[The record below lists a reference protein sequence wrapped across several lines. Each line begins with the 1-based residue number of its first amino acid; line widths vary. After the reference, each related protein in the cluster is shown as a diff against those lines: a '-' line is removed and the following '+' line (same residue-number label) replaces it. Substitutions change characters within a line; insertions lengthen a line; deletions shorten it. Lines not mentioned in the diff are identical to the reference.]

1 MKMSEGLVW
10 LNGEI
15 LDFASAKVSVEDRG
29 FQFGDGVYE
38 VVRIYRGRP
47 FALTEHLERLHR
59 SAREIEL
66 SLPLS
71 LAEFAAAAEDLIAR
85 AEIAEAELYIQATRG
100 AARRNHLFPEDA
112 RPTLVMTVR
121 PVRLIPPELRE
132 RGIRVLTVPDQR
144 WARCDIKSIC
154 LLPNVLAKERAHR
167 AGAFE
172 ALFVRDGL
180 VLEGTSSNVFVWTGE
195 ELVTPIADHR
205 ILSGITRSFILQ
217 LAREQGHRV
226 VERDLP
232 LAEVKSAREVI
243 IAGTVTEL
251 LAVIAIDG
259 EPVGDGAPGPIF
271 RSLYA
276 AYQRL
281 IAESVSRQRTPRD
294 LRIAW
299 EP

>member
-1 MKMSEGLVW
+1 MRKKEGSMSEGLVW

-38 VVRIYRGRP
+38 VVRVYQGKP
-47 FALTEHLERLHR
+47 FALMEHLERLQR

-66 SLPLS
+66 PLPLS
-71 LAEFAAAAEDLIAR
+71 LAELAAAAESLIAR
-85 AEIAEAELYIQATRG
+85 AGIAEAELYVQLTRG
-100 AARRNHLFPEDA
+100 AARRNHLFPPDTP
-112 RPTLVMTVR
+112 PTLVMTVR

-132 RGIRVLTVPDQR
+132 RGIRVLTVPDER

-180 VLEGTSSNVFVWTGE
+180 VMEGTSSNVFAWTGE

-205 ILSGITRSFILQ
+205 ILSGITRSFVLQ
-217 LAREQGHRV
+217 LARQHGYRTAEC
-226 VERDLP
+226 DLP
-232 LAEVKSAREVI
+232 LAELRSAREVI

-251 LAVIAIDG
+251 LAVIAIDE
-259 EPVGDGAPGPIF
+259 EPVGEGKPGPIF
-271 RSLYA
+271 RQLYA
-276 AYQRL
+276 AYRQM
-281 IAESVSRQRTPRD
+281 IAERVR
-294 LRIAW
+294 
-299 EP
+299 

>member
-1 MKMSEGLVW
+1 MSEGLVW

-38 VVRIYRGRP
+38 VVRVYQGKP
-47 FALTEHLERLHR
+47 FALMEHLERLRR
-59 SAREIEL
+59 SAGEIEL
-66 SLPLS
+66 PLPLS
-71 LAEFAAAAEDLIAR
+71 LEELAGVARDLIAR
-85 AEIAEAELYIQATRG
+85 AGIAEAELYIQLTRG
-100 AARRNHLFPEDA
+100 TARRNHLFPTDTP
-112 RPTLVMTVR
+112 PTLVMTVR
-121 PVRLIPPELRE
+121 QVRHIPPELRE
-132 RGIRVLTVPDQR
+132 QGIRVLTVPDER

-172 ALFVRDGL
+172 ALFVREGL
-180 VLEGTSSNVFVWTGE
+180 VMEGTSSNVFAWTGE

-205 ILSGITRSFILQ
+205 ILSGITRGFVLQ
-217 LAREQGHRV
+217 VARQHGYRT

-232 LAEVKSAREVI
+232 LAELTSAREVL

-259 EPVGDGAPGPIF
+259 EPVGDGKPGPVF
-271 RSLYA
+271 RQLYA
-276 AYQRL
+276 AYRRV
-281 IAESVSRQRTPRD
+281 IAEHMS
-294 LRIAW
+294 
-299 EP
+299 

>member
-1 MKMSEGLVW
+1 MSEGLVW

-38 VVRIYRGRP
+38 VVRVYQGKP
-47 FALTEHLERLHR
+47 FALKEHLERLQR

-66 SLPLS
+66 PLPLS
-71 LAEFAAAAEDLIAR
+71 LADLAAAAEDLIAR
-85 AEIAEAELYIQATRG
+85 AGIAEAELYIQLTRG
-100 AARRNHLFPEDA
+100 AARRNHLFPSDTP
-112 RPTLVMTVR
+112 PTLVMTVR
-121 PVRLIPPELRE
+121 QVRLIPPELRE
-132 RGIRVLTVPDQR
+132 QGIRALTVPDER

-172 ALFVRDGL
+172 ALFVREG
-180 VLEGTSSNVFVWTGE
+180 VVTEGTSSNVFAWTGE
-195 ELVTPIADHR
+195 ELVTPVADHR
-205 ILSGITRSFILQ
+205 ILSGITRSFVLR
-217 LAREQGHRV
+217 LAQQHGYRT

-232 LAEVKSAREVI
+232 LAELKSAREVI

-259 EPVGDGAPGPIF
+259 EPVGEGTPGPIF
-271 RSLYA
+271 RQLYA
-276 AYQRL
+276 AYRNM
-281 IAESVSRQRTPRD
+281 IAERVR
-294 LRIAW
+294 
-299 EP
+299 